1 MPSKVD
7 SMFDSIRAACATAR
21 ANAAAIGTVNEEGIA
36 AWAAALQN
44 ESEVTVDEPHS
55 LPFRFDSFEQELNFL
70 AIRNL
75 LNFGSAYDKEL
86 EKATGKRAH
95 ETILFG
101 IICMHIS
108 GKSMTS
114 DEFLSLTLGDIEP
127 LFNFPLSSETST
139 ELSGVTMMV
148 ASPLRPFGEQ
158 LLAALQETSTIL
170 KTRGMQR
177 LSQFVLHTVG
187 AEGTRAADLTLALT
201 STFPAFRDVTPATE
215 ACPEI
220 PFSGKAIAFVA
231 ELYHRF
237 HATRPEFKFA
247 DHAALTPTCSPTV
260 VALARRAGLL
270 TLTEEA
276 ATQFDATTTVS
287 PIDGPVRAL
296 TLSALE
302 AAAAHLSATRGWVA
316 SPRGVESHLIRL
328 AASPA
333 MRDTHVAAR
342 SDSLAF

>member
-86 EKATGKRAH
+86 EKATGK
-95 ETILFG
+95 
-101 IICMHIS
+101 
-108 GKSMTS
+108 
-114 DEFLSLTLGDIEP
+114 
-127 LFNFPLSSETST
+127 
-139 ELSGVTMMV
+139 
-148 ASPLRPFGEQ
+148 PFGEQ